1 MGSDR
6 RTTDGSGRD
15 RQDARAEDDGGDR
28 RIREWNL
35 KKLVDAFPGV
45 LMVNE
50 SEGEGVGA
58 VTYWVGDPDDPDS
71 ILVEQ
76 PDLWDEWDEED
87 S

>member
-1 MGSDR
+1 
-6 RTTDGSGRD
+6 
-15 RQDARAEDDGGDR
+15 
-28 RIREWNL
+28 
-35 KKLVDAFPGV
+35 
-45 LMVNE
+45 MVNE
-50 SEGEGVGA
+50 SESEGEGA

>member
-1 MGSDR
+1 
-6 RTTDGSGRD
+6 
-15 RQDARAEDDGGDR
+15 
-28 RIREWNL
+28 
-35 KKLVDAFPGV
+35 
-45 LMVNE
+45 MVNE
-50 SEGEGVGA
+50 SEGEGAGT